1 MSIIICKA
9 PKILLYPNGEH
20 YSATIGDYWN
30 LPDNYVFSDDEDMC
44 ADLVQTEYNELGN
57 LGIKRIIKR
66 GPITMKDLRR
76 LGDK

>member
-1 MSIIICKA
+1 MADIICKA
-9 PKILLYPNGEH
+9 PKILLGIMGEH

-30 LPDNYVFSDDEDMC
+30 FPDTHVFSDDAGLC
-44 ADLVQTEYNELGN
+44 FDLVQTEYNELGN

-66 GPITMKDLRR
+66 GPVTMADLRR